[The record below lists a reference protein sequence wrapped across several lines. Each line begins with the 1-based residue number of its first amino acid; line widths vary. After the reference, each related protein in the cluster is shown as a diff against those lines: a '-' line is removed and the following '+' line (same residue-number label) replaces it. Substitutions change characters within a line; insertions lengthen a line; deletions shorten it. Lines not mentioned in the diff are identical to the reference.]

1 LVPDWIWDPAKDRLN
16 RLYHGI
22 PLAYGVRAL
31 ADPMVLS
38 RPDPHADGDRWRSI
52 GVADGIAVLFV
63 VHTEPIAQ
71 SDGREV
77 GRIISVRKASARE
90 RRAYEEDAF

>member
-1 LVPDWIWDPAKDRLN
+1 VPDWIWDAAKDRLN
-16 RLYHGI
+16 RQHHGV
-22 PLAYGVRAL
+22 PLAYGARAL

-38 RPDPHADGDRWRSI
+38 RPDPHADGDRWGSI

-63 VHTEPIAQ
+63 VHTEPIAR
-71 SDGREV
+71 SDGRQV

-90 RRAYEEDAF
+90 RRIYEEDAF